1 MTSHPDPDPFR
12 PVAVEPRDGYRIWLR
27 YADGVE
33 GEVNLSHLVGKGV
46 FAAWRHPD
54 FFAGV
59 HIAAG
64 DGIAWS
70 EELDLCPDALY
81 LQITGKSPEDIWPAL
96 KEQPEGLD
104 RASCKDRTVTSIPE
118 VSRFY
123 GIVIRIHTEDHTPPH
138 VHARYGEAEAAIGIR
153 RFEVLHGR
161 LPPTALGLVVE
172 WMARHQ
178 DKLLAAWERAQRDG
192 TSVKIAPLD

>member
-1 MTSHPDPDPFR
+1 MTETRAPRSLQPL
-12 PVAVEPRDGYRIWLR
+12 AVEPRDGYRIWLR

-33 GEVNLSHLVGKGV
+33 GEVDLSHLVGSGV
-46 FAAWRHPD
+46 FAAWRDPD

-59 HIAAG
+59 HIAPG

-81 LQITGKSPEDIWPAL
+81 LQITSKSPEDIWPAL
-96 KEQPEGLD
+96 NERREGSD
-104 RASCKDRTVTSIPE
+104 AASCAEGTVPSMTE

-123 GIVIRIHTEDHTPPH
+123 DIVIRIHAKDHDPPH
-138 VHARYGEAEAAIGIR
+138 VHARYGAAEAAIGIH
-153 RFEVLHGR
+153 RFELLHGR
-161 LPPTALGLVVE
+161 LPPTGLGLVVE

-178 DKLLAAWERAQRDG
+178 DELLAAWEQAQRGG

>member
-1 MTSHPDPDPFR
+1 MTEMPESDRFR
-12 PVAVEPRDGYRIWLR
+12 PLTVEPRDGYRIWLR
-27 YADGVE
+27 YADGVQE
-33 GEVNLSHLVGKGV
+33 EVEPSHLVGRGV
-46 FAAWRHPD
+46 FAAWRAPA

-70 EELDLCPDALY
+70 EKLDLCPDALY

-96 KEQPEGLD
+96 REREEGPD
-104 RASCKDRTVTSIPE
+104 ATSCTEGTVASMTE
-118 VSRFY
+118 VSRFH
-123 GIVIRIHTEDHTPPH
+123 GIVIRIHAENHDSAH

-153 RFEVLHGR
+153 RFELLHGW

-178 DKLLAAWERAQRDG
+178 DELLAAWERAQRDG
-192 TSVKIAPLD
+192 TSAKIAPLD

>member
-1 MTSHPDPDPFR
+1 MTETPESDPVR

-27 YADGVE
+27 YADGAE
-33 GEVNLSHLVGKGV
+33 GEVDLSHLVGKGV
-46 FAAWRHPD
+46 FAAWRDQD

-81 LQITGKSPEDIWPAL
+81 LQISGKSPEDIWPAL
-96 KEQPEGLD
+96 KERPDSPDG
-104 RASCKDRTVTSIPE
+104 ASCTERTVASLTG

-123 GIVIRIHTEDHTPPH
+123 GIVIRIHAEDHDPPH
-138 VHARYGEAEAAIGIR
+138 VHARYGEAAAAIGIR
-153 RFEVLHGR
+153 RFELLHGR
-161 LPPTALGLVVE
+161 LPATALGLVVE

-178 DKLLAAWERAQRDG
+178 DELLAAWERAQQDG
-192 TSVKIAPLD
+192 TSVKIASLD